1 MTNLAEQPEW
11 AEGIRQLETS
21 DPVEGGPD
29 GVDNI
34 APRQLASRTSW
45 LRRVLQF
52 GRTTWAPDTGTKN
65 NIVANLS
72 PAVAEL
78 LDGMEANFRVAF
90 TNDGACTFTPNGAA
104 GSAIPKLPL
113 YGGDHADLDAGD
125 LPAGT
130 QVRAQLN
137 KTLNVAE
144 GGAWV
149 IKSISGGMARTL
161 TPPVGDMSTR
171 VANMAALFAATDGFQ
186 TVDVAG
192 KTDTLLTAAQYG
204 VAMLRLTGELT
215 GNKSVLLPKQPG
227 QWIVENAATGD
238 YNLNAAVAG
247 GGGTYVVM
255 PVGSPVILC
264 SDGRNV
270 KFASAG
276 GQAAIRAIPVTGKS
290 GTSLTITGGY
300 TPGAVLVEKNGA
312 LLQPGTAASPD
323 FIAIDGVKITFTEA
337 LVETDAL
344 TLYVFSTFSVANAVK
359 KSGDAMGGALALY
372 TDSTVPSPAAGDNS
386 LNVINSAWF
395 KAEQAGEA
403 NQGTAKVATQA
414 QVEAGADD
422 TTMVTPKKLRAGFA
436 ISLGANGYIAF
447 PTWLGG
453 LIFQWGSVSSSYS
466 TPNQFVYTSFAWP
479 IAFPN
484 AYFQMAASLGS
495 GNATNGFVNW
505 SVESR
510 TKTGATFIYANGAGN
525 TNQTLSYLAVGR

>member
-1 MTNLAEQPEW
+1 MSYLEEKPEW
-11 AEGIRQLETS
+11 AEGIRQIEDS
-21 DPVEGGPD
+21 DSVEGGPD

-72 PAVAEL
+72 PAVTEL

-104 GSAIPKLPL
+104 GSVIPKLPL

-125 LPAGT
+125 LPAGA

-137 KTLNVAE
+137 KALNVAD

-149 IKSISGGMARTL
+149 IKSVSGGMARTL

-227 QWIVENAATGD
+227 QWTVENATTGN
-238 YNLNAAVAG
+238 YNLNAAVTG
-247 GGGTYVVM
+247 GGGSYVVVPAGQ
-255 PVGSPVILC
+255 PVVIC

-270 KFASAG
+270 KF
-276 GQAAIRAIPVTGKS
+276 
-290 GTSLTITGGY
+290 TSTVG
-300 TPGAVLVEKNGA
+300 PA
-312 LLQPGTAASPD
+312 
-323 FIAIDGVKITFTEA
+323 TEA
-337 LVETDAL
+337 
-344 TLYVFSTFSVANAVK
+344 SQ
-359 KSGDAMGGALALY
+359 GA
-372 TDSTVPSPAAGDNS
+372 
-386 LNVINSAWF
+386 
-395 KAEQAGEA
+395 
-403 NQGTAKVATQA
+403 AKLATQA
-414 QVEAGADD
+414 QTNAGTDD
-422 TTMVTPKKLRAGFA
+422 TTIVTPKKLRAGFSV
-436 ISLGANGYIAF
+436 SLGVIGYIAF

-453 LIFQWGSVSSSYS
+453 LIIQWGVLSD
-466 TPNQFVYTSFAWP
+466 TSWTAGAFRTINYP
-479 IAFPN
+479 VAFP
-484 AYFQMAASLGS
+484 AACLEHT
-495 GNATNGFVNW
+495 AV
-505 SVESR
+505 
-510 TKTGATFIYANGAGN
+510 IANSAGTMGYLN
-525 TNQTLSYLAVGR
+525 TNQLSASQLQMLVSYTGAATVRWIAVGY